1 LNRGGYIIG
10 IEGMDAVGK
19 HTQSL
24 LLETWLRKNGLET
37 VTLSFPDYETPIGR
51 EIRAFLSGER
61 AFLPELRHMLF
72 AANRWEK
79 VPLINGYRKANKT
92 IIVNRYSE
100 SNLVYGV
107 ANGLR
112 LEWLMSLEEG
122 VPKPDLVVVLD
133 APRAG
138 LLSRRPGTK
147 DTYENDSELQT
158 RVQRLYR
165 ELATKFGWVVVDA
178 GGEIESVHESLVEVV
193 KERMNLGRREQ
204 LRHSD
209 T

>member
-1 LNRGGYIIG
+1 MNRGGYIIG

-79 VPLINGYRKANKT
+79 VPLINGYLKANKT

-122 VPKPDLVVVLD
+122 VPKPDLVVVLN
-133 APRAG
+133 APHAG

-158 RVQRLYR
+158 LVQRLYI
-165 ELATKFGWVVVDA
+165 ELSTKFGWVVVDA

-193 KERMNLGRREQ
+193 KKRMNLGRREQ